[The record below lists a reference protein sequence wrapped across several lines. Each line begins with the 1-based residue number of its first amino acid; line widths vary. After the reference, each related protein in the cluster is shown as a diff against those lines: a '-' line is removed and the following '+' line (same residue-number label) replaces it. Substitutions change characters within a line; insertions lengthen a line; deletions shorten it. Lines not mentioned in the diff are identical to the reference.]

1 MYWEMMLQ
9 KVRAHAPLVLNITN
23 DVAMERAANT
33 LLAVGASPLMS
44 NAVEEIPE
52 LVGFAACSV
61 INIGTLNHNTIPV
74 MLETAKMAH
83 ELGKP
88 WILDPV
94 GAGATKIRLETCQQ
108 LMAFKPTIIRG
119 NASEILAL
127 AGLGSGGKG
136 VDASDSMAGMK
147 KEAENFARSQQTVI
161 VATGEIDLI
170 TDGSTTEELAGGHE
184 YVTRLTA
191 TGCALSAMMGAFVP
205 VADNAFEAAMGA
217 CQHYKRSA
225 RLASADAKGVGSFAM
240 HFADQLARQ

>member
-9 KVRAHAPLVLNITN
+9 SVQSQAPLVLNITN

-44 NAVEEIPE
+44 SAIEEIPE

-61 INIGTLNHNTIPV
+61 INIGTLNANTIPV
-74 MLETAKMAH
+74 MLETAKMAQQ
-83 ELGKP
+83 LGKP

-94 GAGATKIRLETCQQ
+94 GAGATKIRLETCRQ
-108 LMAFKPTIIRG
+108 LMAFEPTIIRG

-136 VDASDSMAGMK
+136 VDATDSMAGMK
-147 KEAENFARSQQTVI
+147 EHAEGFALSQKMVV

-170 TDGSTTEELAGGHE
+170 TDGTTTEELVGGHD

-205 VADNAFEAAMGA
+205 VAENPLEAAVGA

-225 RLASADAKGVGSFAM
+225 RLASTEAKGVGSFAM
-240 HFADQLARQ
+240 HFADQLAR